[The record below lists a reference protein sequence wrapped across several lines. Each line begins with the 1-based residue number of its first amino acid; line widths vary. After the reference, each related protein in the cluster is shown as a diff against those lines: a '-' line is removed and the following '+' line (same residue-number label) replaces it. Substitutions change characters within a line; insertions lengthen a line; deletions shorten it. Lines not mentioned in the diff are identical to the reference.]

1 MLKYARTLQGAKAMQ
16 NIISKIIAFS
26 KQLATDTKERT
37 QIDALEDIRQE
48 IKTDFEAFKRG
59 ELEAEPLGKDWEYI

>member
-26 KQLATDTKERT
+26 KQLATDTKERI

-48 IKTDFEAFKRG
+48 IKADFEAFKRG
-59 ELEAEPLGKDWEYI
+59 ELEAEPLGKDWEYL

>member
-59 ELEAEPLGKDWEYI
+59 ELEAEPLGKDWEYL

>member
-1 MLKYARTLQGAKAMQ
+1 MQ

-26 KQLATDTKERT
+26 KQLVTDTKERANT
-37 QIDALEDIRQE
+37 NRRFRGYKKA
-48 IKTDFEAFKRG
+48 DFEAFKRG

>member
-26 KQLATDTKERT
+26 KQLVTDTKR
-37 QIDALEDIRQE
+37 AS
-48 IKTDFEAFKRG
+48 
-59 ELEAEPLGKDWEYI
+59 EYK

>member
-26 KQLATDTKERT
+26 KQLVTDTKERANT
-37 QIDALEDIRQE
+37 NRRFRGY
-48 IKTDFEAFKRG
+48 KTRDKGR
-59 ELEAEPLGKDWEYI
+59 L